1 MTAPKTVGII
11 CECNPFHGG
20 HAYLI
25 RRARE
30 SGADVIICVMSGC
43 FTQRGEAAAADP
55 LLRAEAV
62 IRGGADLVLELPFPY
77 ASSGAEIFARA
88 GVDILSRV
96 GVDGLWFGSECG
108 DLERLQTAA
117 RICDTPEFAAR
128 YAASAVENRGTAQA
142 YFEILNELVGADLPL
157 SSNDILA
164 VSYLRAIA
172 SLGSTVK
179 PVTVRREGSAFRDCR
194 LSHSSY
200 PSASALRAL
209 WRREGTAAILPYL
222 PEACRE
228 VYATAQAPAELSH
241 AERLILGH
249 FRLTSPASLEGIAE
263 LSGGLGSRLSQAAM
277 YSRSMEELLAQA
289 ATKKYPQA
297 RLQRGILFALT
308 GVTPPD
314 QRTPAAYTRLLA
326 ANKRGREYLAAHRKT
341 VRIDVVTRKTEL
353 PIGSAAERQAELE
366 LRAWSLWTL
375 CHPDAETADRLWK
388 RAPRMVDG
396 GTGRRAED

>member
-1 MTAPKTVGII
+1 MTAKRTVGMI

-30 SGADVIICVMSGC
+30 SGADVIVCVMSGC

-96 GVDGLWFGSECG
+96 GVDELWFGSECG

-128 YAASAVENRGTAQA
+128 YAATAGENRGTAQA

-164 VSYLRAIA
+164 VSYLRALSSI
-172 SLGSTVK
+172 GSPVK
-179 PVTVRREGSAFRDCR
+179 PFTVRREGSAFRDSR

-222 PEACRE
+222 PSACRE
-228 VYATAQAPAELSH
+228 VYAGVQAPAELSY

-249 FRLTSPASLEGIAE
+249 FRLTSAASLEGIAE
-263 LSGGLGSRLSQAAM
+263 LSGGLGNRLSQAAM
-277 YSRSMEELLAQA
+277 LSRDLEELLAHA

-308 GVTPPD
+308 GITPSD
-314 QRTPAAYTRLLA
+314 QRGSAAYTRLLA
-326 ANKRGREYLAAHRKT
+326 ANKQGRDYLASRRKT
-341 VRIDVVTRKTEL
+341 MRIEVVTRKTEM
-353 PIGSAAERQAELE
+353 PIGGDAERQAEFE
-366 LRAWSLWTL
+366 SRAWSLWTL
-375 CHPDAETADRLWK
+375 CHPDAESADRLWK
-388 RAPRMVDG
+388 RVPRMIDG
-396 GTGRRAED
+396 DASRKAED